1 MTIDFS
7 QTITPEQ
14 KAAAV
19 AAARAAALKTACANR
34 IIAVLDE
41 RTLLNIQGAVLV
53 GALNRVEMRVFCA
66 GQGWVADMQAACRT
80 AIARGNDPAWPC
92 LPEGV
97 AKLAARF

>member
-1 MTIDFS
+1 
-7 QTITPEQ
+7 
-14 KAAAV
+14 
-19 AAARAAALKTACANR
+19 
-34 IIAVLDE
+34 VL
-41 RTLLNIQGAVLV
+41 A

-80 AIARGNDPAWPC
+80 AIATGNDPAWPC